1 MGDEDLLLLA
11 AEESRVVV
19 TFDVGDF
26 AALARRWAADGRS
39 HAGVAAI
46 VGVDT
51 SELGLIL
58 RLLRQTFAERPEQD
72 DWLDRPL
79 FLSRE
84 R

>member
-46 VGVDT
+46 VGIDT
-51 SELGLIL
+51 SEFGPIL
-58 RLLRQTFAERPEQD
+58 HLLRGVLAERSHHQD
-72 DWLDRPL
+72 WTDVVL
-79 FLSRE
+79 FLPRP
-84 R
+84 